1 MVGRY
6 LSTQMW
12 QGVELRLTDMPRRA
26 CNPAGNNDVMAH
38 RQAHIGQRGGGAHE
52 PAALLQ
58 PAQRRQPAGAAVLG
72 GLGALVAATCMC
84 LAAASPQADI
94 SFHS

>member
-1 MVGRY
+1 
-6 LSTQMW
+6 
-12 QGVELRLTDMPRRA
+12 MPRMP
-26 CNPAGNNDVMAH
+26 CNPAGNDDLMAH

-72 GLGALVAATCMC
+72 GRLGALVAATCMC
-84 LAAASPQADI
+84 LAAASAQSDV
-94 SFHS
+94 SFHSW